1 MCGFSS
7 PRFVVSAILNNHRAS
22 LPEVNMPGQTAA
34 TSRTRTQEYHKQQ
47 FLISTDPAKL
57 DVDSIHVFL
66 SKEFWDTEGLPK
78 EVVERSIR
86 GSLCFGVY
94 DGQKQIGFARVVSDG
109 ATFAYLCDD
118 YIVEDYRGKGLGKW
132 LMECILSHPDLQGLH
147 RWVVVTRDIRL
158 YRKVGFTPL
167 KEPETYLEMV
177 NPGPKPQSWGS
188 EVA

>member
-1 MCGFSS
+1 
-7 PRFVVSAILNNHRAS
+7 
-22 LPEVNMPGQTAA
+22 MPGQTSA
-34 TSRTRTQEYHKQQ
+34 TPRTRTQEYHKQQ

-57 DVDSIHVFL
+57 DADSIHAFL
-66 SKEFWDTEGLPK
+66 SKEFWDSEGVPK

-94 DGQKQIGFARVVSDG
+94 DGQKQIGFARVVSDA

-132 LMECILSHPDLQGLH
+132 LMECILSHPDLQELH

-158 YRKVGFTPL
+158 YTKLWFTPL

-177 NPGPKPQSWGS
+177 NPGPKPQSWSSQVG
-188 EVA
+188 